1 MRIFKRPVF
10 ISVVIFKFLLS
21 YLFSSQYNLDLFIP
35 FVSSLSLDN
44 WNPWQTYYE
53 NGIFDAFK
61 GSKLNFIIALII
73 LLTIS
78 NVCAILSNTFA
89 RVWVE

>member
-1 MRIFKRPVF
+1 MDLNQAATCYYRTVF
-10 ISVVIFKFLLS
+10 YTSAINVIAYLITLHHVV
-21 YLFSSQYNLDLFIP
+21 
-35 FVSSLSLDN
+35 
-44 WNPWQTYYE
+44 
-53 NGIFDAFK
+53 K